1 MISVISS
8 GITGIIHGSNC
19 TSGSANTGPAVSLY
33 VHYTWERVKGNPGC
47 VSQVSVPVRLW

>member
-47 VSQVSVPVRLW
+47 VSQVSVPVRL